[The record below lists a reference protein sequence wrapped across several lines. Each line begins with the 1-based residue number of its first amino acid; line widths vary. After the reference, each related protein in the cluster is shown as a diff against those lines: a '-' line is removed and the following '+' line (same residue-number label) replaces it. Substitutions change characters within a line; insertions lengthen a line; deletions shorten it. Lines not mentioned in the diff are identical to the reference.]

1 MMYFH
6 KVFCRVFPDYTSAA
20 PFCYNPSLFSVSI
33 GLTTRMKLNPGQQQ
47 AVEFVQGPCLVLAGA
62 GSGKTRVITNK
73 IAHLIRNVGYQPRQ
87 IAAVTFTNKAAREM
101 KARVA
106 QTLGRK
112 EAKGLM
118 ISTFHTLGLEIIKR
132 EYKALGM
139 KRNFSLFDD
148 QDQLALLKE
157 LTFDHLEED
166 KELLQQVI
174 SQISNWKNALLTPEQ
189 AKGQAK
195 SERDHT
201 FAECYR
207 RYELHL
213 SSCNVLDF
221 DDLITK
227 PTLLFARD
235 EEARERWQQRIRYL
249 LVDEYQDTN
258 TSQYQLVKL
267 LVGKRAY
274 FTVVGDDD
282 QSIYSWRGAQ
292 PKNLVLLNEDFPEL
306 RVIKLEQNY
315 RSSGCILNAANILIA
330 NNSHVFEKRLFSNL
344 GYGDPLKVIV
354 ANNEDHEAERVVGE
368 LIAHHFINKTDYK
381 DYAILYRG
389 NHQSRIFEKMLM
401 QNRIPYRISGGTSFF
416 SRPEIK
422 DLLAYL
428 RVLTNREDDSAFM
441 RIVNTPRRGIGPAT
455 IQKLGEW
462 ANVRDKSLYQ
472 ASFDLGLEQSL
483 SGQGLAALTNFTGW
497 LADVEKLVEREPLVA
512 VRDLLHGL
520 DYQSWLFETSASPKA
535 AEMRMKNVDQLFS
548 WMSEMLEGDDLNEP
562 MTLAQVVTRFTLRD
576 MMERGE
582 EDEALDQV
590 QLMTLH
596 ASKGLEFP
604 HVFLVGMEEG
614 ILPHQSSI
622 DENNVDEERRL
633 AYVGITRAQKSLFFT
648 LCRERRQYGELIR
661 PEHSRFLDELPQDDL
676 RWDDGKKIVK
686 TAEEKQQTG
695 LRGVAGLRAML
706 AKNKE

>member
-1 MMYFH
+1 
-6 KVFCRVFPDYTSAA
+6 
-20 PFCYNPSLFSVSI
+20 
-33 GLTTRMKLNPGQQQ
+33 MKLNPGQQQ
-47 AVEFVQGPCLVLAGA
+47 AVEYVQGPCLVLAGA

-73 IAHLIRNVGYQPRQ
+73 IAHLIRNTGYQPRQ

-101 KARVA
+101 KERVA

-139 KRNFSLFDD
+139 KSNFSLFDD

-166 KELLQQVI
+166 KELLQQLV

-189 AKGQAK
+189 AKGLAR
-195 SERDHT
+195 SEREHA

-213 SSCNVLDF
+213 NSCNVLDF

-235 EEARERWQQRIRYL
+235 EQARERWQQRIRYL

-292 PKNLVLLNEDFPEL
+292 PKNLVQLSKDFPEL

-330 NNSHVFEKRLFSNL
+330 NNPHVFEKQLFSNL
-344 GYGDPLKVIV
+344 GYGDPMKVIT

-428 RVLTNREDDSAFM
+428 RVLTNPEDDSAFL

-462 ANVRDKSLYQ
+462 ANTRDKSLYQ
-472 ASFDLGLEQSL
+472 ASFDLGLGQTL

-497 LADVEKLVEREPLVA
+497 LAEVEKLVEREPLIA

-535 AEMRMKNVDQLFS
+535 AEMRMKNVDQLFN
-548 WMSEMLEGDDLNEP
+548 WMAEMLEGDDLNEP

-582 EDEALDQV
+582 EAEELDQV

-604 HVFLVGMEEG
+604 YVFLVGMEEG

-622 DENNVDEERRL
+622 DEDNVDEERRL

-661 PEHSRFLDELPQDDL
+661 PEPSRFLYELPQDDL
-676 RWDDGKKIVK
+676 HWDDGKKVVK
-686 TAEEKQQTG
+686 TAEEKQQAG
-695 LRGVAGLRAML
+695 LRGVAGLKAML
-706 AKNKE
+706 AKKKEENG

>member
-1 MMYFH
+1 
-6 KVFCRVFPDYTSAA
+6 
-20 PFCYNPSLFSVSI
+20 
-33 GLTTRMKLNPGQQQ
+33 MKLNPGQQQ
-47 AVEFVQGPCLVLAGA
+47 AVEYVQGPCLVLAGA

-73 IAHLIRNVGYQPRQ
+73 IAHLIRNTGYQPRQ

-101 KARVA
+101 KERVA

-139 KRNFSLFDD
+139 KSNFSLFDD

-166 KELLQQVI
+166 KELLQQLV

-189 AKGQAK
+189 AKGLAR
-195 SERDHT
+195 SEREHT

-213 SSCNVLDF
+213 NSCNVLDF

-235 EEARERWQQRIRYL
+235 EQARERWQQRIRYL

-292 PKNLVLLNEDFPEL
+292 PKNLVQLSKDFPEL

-330 NNSHVFEKRLFSNL
+330 NNPHVFEKQLFSNL
-344 GYGDPLKVIV
+344 GYGDPMKVIT
-354 ANNEDHEAERVVGE
+354 ANNEDHEAERVAGE

-428 RVLTNREDDSAFM
+428 RVLTNPEDDSAFL

-462 ANVRDKSLYQ
+462 ANTRDKSLYQ
-472 ASFDLGLEQSL
+472 ASFDLGLGQTL

-497 LADVEKLVEREPLVA
+497 LADVEKLVEREPLIA

-548 WMSEMLEGDDLNEP
+548 WMAEMLEGDDLNEP

-582 EDEALDQV
+582 EAEELDQV

-604 HVFLVGMEEG
+604 YVFLVGMEEG

-622 DENNVDEERRL
+622 DEDNVDEERRL

-661 PEHSRFLDELPQDDL
+661 PEPSRFLYELPQDDL
-676 RWDDGKKIVK
+676 HWDDGKKVVK
-686 TAEEKQQTG
+686 TAEEKQQAG
-695 LRGVAGLRAML
+695 LRGVAGLKAML
-706 AKNKE
+706 AKKKEENG

>member
-1 MMYFH
+1 
-6 KVFCRVFPDYTSAA
+6 
-20 PFCYNPSLFSVSI
+20 
-33 GLTTRMKLNPGQQQ
+33 MKLNPGQQQ
-47 AVEFVQGPCLVLAGA
+47 AVEYVQGPCLVLAGA

-73 IAHLIRNVGYQPRQ
+73 IAHLIRNTGYQPRQ

-101 KARVA
+101 KERVA

-139 KRNFSLFDD
+139 KSNFSLFDD

-166 KELLQQVI
+166 KELLQQLV

-189 AKGQAK
+189 AKGLAR
-195 SERDHT
+195 SEREHT

-213 SSCNVLDF
+213 NSCNVLDF

-235 EEARERWQQRIRYL
+235 EQARERWQQRIRYL

-292 PKNLVLLNEDFPEL
+292 PKNLVQLSKDFPEL

-330 NNSHVFEKRLFSNL
+330 NNPHVFEKQLFSNL
-344 GYGDPLKVIV
+344 GYGDPMKVIT

-422 DLLAYL
+422 DFLAYL
-428 RVLTNREDDSAFM
+428 RVLTNPEDDSAFL

-462 ANVRDKSLYQ
+462 ANTRDKSLYQ
-472 ASFDLGLEQSL
+472 ASFDLGLGQTL

-497 LADVEKLVEREPLVA
+497 LAEVEKLVEREPLIA

-548 WMSEMLEGDDLNEP
+548 WMAEMLEGDDLNEP

-582 EDEALDQV
+582 EAEELDQV

-604 HVFLVGMEEG
+604 YVFLVGMEEG

-622 DENNVDEERRL
+622 DEDNVDEERRL

-661 PEHSRFLDELPQDDL
+661 PEPSRFLYELPQDDL
-676 RWDDGKKIVK
+676 HWDDGKKVVK
-686 TAEEKQQTG
+686 TAEEKQQAG
-695 LRGVAGLRAML
+695 LRGVAGLKAML
-706 AKNKE
+706 AKKKEENG

>member
-1 MMYFH
+1 
-6 KVFCRVFPDYTSAA
+6 
-20 PFCYNPSLFSVSI
+20 
-33 GLTTRMKLNPGQQQ
+33 MKLNPGQQQ
-47 AVEFVQGPCLVLAGA
+47 AVEYVRGPCLVLAGA

-73 IAHLIRNVGYQPRQ
+73 IAHLIRNTGYQPRQ

-101 KARVA
+101 KERVA

-112 EAKGLM
+112 ETKGLM

-139 KRNFSLFDD
+139 KSNFSLFDD

-166 KELLQQVI
+166 KDLLKQLI

-189 AKGQAK
+189 AKGLAR
-195 SERDHT
+195 SEREHT

-235 EEARERWQQRIRYL
+235 EQVCERWQQRIRYL

-267 LVGKRAY
+267 LVGKRAN

-292 PKNLVLLNEDFPEL
+292 PKNLVQLSKDFPEL
-306 RVIKLEQNY
+306 QVIKLEQNY

-330 NNSHVFEKRLFSNL
+330 NNPHVFEKQLFSNL
-344 GYGDPLKVIV
+344 GYGDPMKVIT

-428 RVLTNREDDSAFM
+428 RVLTNPEDDSAFL

-462 ANVRDKSLYQ
+462 ANTRDKSLYQ
-472 ASFDLGLEQSL
+472 ASFDLGLGQTL

-497 LADVEKLVEREPLVA
+497 LADVEKLVEREPLIA

-548 WMSEMLEGDDLNEP
+548 WMAEMLEGDDLNEP

-582 EDEALDQV
+582 EAEELDQV

-604 HVFLVGMEEG
+604 YVFLVGMEEG

-622 DENNVDEERRL
+622 DEDNVDEERRL

-661 PEHSRFLDELPQDDL
+661 PEPSRFLYELPQDDL
-676 RWDDGKKIVK
+676 YWDDGKKVVK
-686 TAEEKQQTG
+686 TAEEKQQAG
-695 LRGVAGLRAML
+695 LRGVAGLKAML
-706 AKNKE
+706 AKKKEENG

>member
-1 MMYFH
+1 
-6 KVFCRVFPDYTSAA
+6 
-20 PFCYNPSLFSVSI
+20 
-33 GLTTRMKLNPGQQQ
+33 MKLNPGQQQ
-47 AVEFVQGPCLVLAGA
+47 AVEYVQGPCLVLAGA

-73 IAHLIRNVGYQPRQ
+73 IAHLIRNTGYQPRQ

-101 KARVA
+101 KERVA

-132 EYKALGM
+132 EYKVLGM
-139 KRNFSLFDD
+139 KSNFSLFDD

-166 KELLQQVI
+166 KELLQQLV

-189 AKGQAK
+189 AKGLAR
-195 SERDHT
+195 SEREHT
-201 FAECYR
+201 FTECYR

-213 SSCNVLDF
+213 NSCNVLDF

-235 EEARERWQQRIRYL
+235 EQARERWQQRIRYL

-292 PKNLVLLNEDFPEL
+292 PKNLVQLSKDFPEL

-330 NNSHVFEKRLFSNL
+330 NNPHVFEKQLFSNL
-344 GYGDPLKVIV
+344 GYGDPMKVIT

-428 RVLTNREDDSAFM
+428 RVLTNPEDDSAFL

-462 ANVRDKSLYQ
+462 ANTRDKSLYQ
-472 ASFDLGLEQSL
+472 ASFDLGLGQTL

-497 LADVEKLVEREPLVA
+497 LAEVEKRVEREPLIA

-548 WMSEMLEGDDLNEP
+548 WMAEMLEGDDLNEP

-582 EDEALDQV
+582 EAEELDQV

-604 HVFLVGMEEG
+604 YVFLVGMEEG

-622 DENNVDEERRL
+622 DEDNVDEERRL

-661 PEHSRFLDELPQDDL
+661 PEPSRFLYELPQDDL
-676 RWDDGKKIVK
+676 HWDDGKKVVK
-686 TAEEKQQTG
+686 TAEEKQQAG
-695 LRGVAGLRAML
+695 LRGVAGLKAML
-706 AKNKE
+706 AKKKEENG